1 MSNGNFP
8 VFPVA
13 ARSGC
18 GLGSN
23 GMTYRQHLVAQI
35 APVMLT
41 NFFSNDAW
49 QDYDDLAKTLVM
61 AVDAIIE
68 AERETAE

>member
-1 MSNGNFP
+1 MKNGRHYVYPNP
-8 VFPVA
+8 SSATP
-13 ARSGC
+13 G
-18 GLGSN
+18 
-23 GMTYRQHLVAQI
+23 GMTYRQHLVVQMV
-35 APVMLT
+35 PVMLM

-61 AVDAIIE
+61 AVDTIIE

>member
-1 MSNGNFP
+1 MKNGRHYAFPNPSNTTPG
-8 VFPVA
+8 
-13 ARSGC
+13 
-18 GLGSN
+18 
-23 GMTYRQHLVAQI
+23 GMTYRQYLVACL

-49 QDYDDLAKTLVM
+49 QDYDDLAHTMTM

-68 AERETAE
+68 AEQETAE

>member
-1 MSNGNFP
+1 MKNGQHYACPNPSNTTPG
-8 VFPVA
+8 
-13 ARSGC
+13 
-18 GLGSN
+18 
-23 GMTYRQHLVAQI
+23 GMTYRQYLTSCL

-49 QDYDDLAKTLVM
+49 QNYDDLASTLVM

-68 AERETAE
+68 AEQESAK

>member
-1 MSNGNFP
+1 MSKGQHSAYP
-8 VFPVA
+8 CPRIDTP
-13 ARSGC
+13 RS
-18 GLGSN
+18 
-23 GMTYRQHLVAQI
+23 MTYRQHLVVQI

-68 AERETAE
+68 AERETAK

>member
-1 MSNGNFP
+1 MNKGQQSAYP
-8 VFPVA
+8 CPRIDTP
-13 ARSGC
+13 RS
-18 GLGSN
+18 
-23 GMTYRQHLVAQI
+23 MTYRQHLIVQI

-41 NFFSNDAW
+41 NFFSNNNAW

>member
-1 MSNGNFP
+1 MNKGQQSAYP
-8 VFPVA
+8 CP
-13 ARSGC
+13 RIDTPRD
-18 GLGSN
+18 
-23 GMTYRQHLVAQI
+23 MTYRQHLVVQI